1 MPVEVK
7 EVHSGKNSL
16 MVRAVLFGRN
26 TDIEMDM
33 DDVVICEDRATGK

>member
-16 MVRAVLFGRN
+16 TVRAVLFGRN

-33 DDVVICEDRATGK
+33 DDVIICENRSAGE